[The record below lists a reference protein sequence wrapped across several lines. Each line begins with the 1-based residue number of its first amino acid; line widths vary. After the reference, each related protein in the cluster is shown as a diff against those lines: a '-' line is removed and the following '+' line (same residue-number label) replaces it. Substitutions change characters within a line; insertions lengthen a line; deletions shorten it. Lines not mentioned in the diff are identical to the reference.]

1 MKLTK
6 RFKKTRLQYGESAM
20 LQSSLTLLIIGV
32 FLVGLALITS
42 AVPAIILG
50 LAYIAGGLIGL
61 IVGYRRASRTAQ
73 AASEPVEQDGY
84 WHRYSRK

>member
-1 MKLTK
+1 V
-6 RFKKTRLQYGESAM
+6 

-32 FLVGLALITS
+32 LLVGLAMITG

-61 IVGYRRASRTAQ
+61 VVGYRRVKRHSKPAPAD
-73 AASEPVEQDGY
+73 AVEEDGY